1 LRKGKHILVKND
13 ITRDIHAVCGD
24 MKTLVTLVERAIA
37 EEDTFFRSK
46 FEFVFVV
53 RTEVRPTCTAEH
65 LEKGIIRYFT

>member
-1 LRKGKHILVKND
+1 
-13 ITRDIHAVCGD
+13 

-37 EEDTFFRSK
+37 KEDTFFRSK

-65 LEKGIIRYFT
+65 LEKGIIKYFT